1 MIAKSLMST
10 IIKIFAPI
18 VVAALVVLI
27 YLYSTRSKSVLYRFE
42 KSAAKSIGGPSFS
55 LFNPFR
61 DRGPE
66 QKAEA
71 FLERVRAQ
79 PCPQVL
85 TDLALDQD
93 TFKYLCEKEDANRL
107 ISWRLADREEMGNKA
122 KMFYWTR
129 RSPSGSSA
137 SPLWVTIEKTGN
149 QWKVVDYEGW
159 Y

>member
-1 MIAKSLMST
+1 MGT
-10 IIKIFAPI
+10 TIKILSPI
-18 VVAALVVLI
+18 VILALVVFA

-61 DRGPE
+61 DRSPE

-71 FLERVRAQ
+71 FLERVRTQ
-79 PCPQVL
+79 PCLQVL
-85 TDLALDQD
+85 ADLALDQE
-93 TFKYLCEKEDANRL
+93 TFKYLCEKEDANHL
-107 ISWRLADREEMGNKA
+107 ISWRLADREEMGNKV
-122 KMFYWTR
+122 KMFYWTS

-137 SPLWVTIEKTGN
+137 SPLWITIEKTGD